1 VLSWDCTGTA
11 AHTAV
16 LRCNHQTTPGGA
28 KHLIDFTNYD
38 GSYSGAGPG
47 QRMWRILPT
56 LTGWRLEFRDP
67 GDRAATYAG
76 TFGTLHA
83 AQREAAR

>member
-1 VLSWDCTGTA
+1 MGLHRHSGSGRKAQLHSPD
-11 AHTAV
+11 
-16 LRCNHQTTPGGA
+16 TTPGGA

-38 GSYSGAGPG
+38 GSYSGAGRG

-83 AQREAAR
+83 AKREAAR